1 VLALFQYEVLYASLN
16 VLVLLISKYELR
28 FELSVLVH
36 LLWCASQR
44 LINAVIVL
52 IHETSHLSLAEMI
65 ELRMV

>member
-1 VLALFQYEVLYASLN
+1 VLALFQYEVLYAALN

-36 LLWCASQR
+36 LLWRASQR

-52 IHETSHLSLAEMI
+52 VHETSHLSLAEMI
-65 ELRMV
+65 ELRVV

>member
-1 VLALFQYEVLYASLN
+1 VLALFQYEVLYAALN

-36 LLWCASQR
+36 LLWRASQR
-44 LINAVIVL
+44 LINAVVVL

-65 ELRMV
+65 ELRVV